1 MKLKYDRGSVVCTAP
16 SNIALVKYWGKKDIQ
31 IPLNP
36 SISFTLDTC
45 YTKTKADFELGDTQT
60 QIEFYFHG
68 ESKPS
73 FIPKL
78 EVFIERVK
86 DLYPWLGSLA
96 KLTLHS
102 ENSFPHSSG
111 IASSASGFGAMAMC
125 FEKFNSEVL
134 GEEIDLDRASNA
146 ARLGSGSACRS
157 VFGGFNLWGELT
169 EDLGDQSL
177 SSQLTDI
184 HPNFDDI
191 KDAICIAS
199 SGEKSVGSSAG
210 HSLMNNH
217 VFGEQRINQAKDN
230 CRELL
235 SCLRSGDVWKAG
247 ELIEEEAMTLHALMM
262 TSRPSYMLI
271 RPNTVAM
278 IEVIRQ
284 FREDE
289 KTPVFFTLDA
299 GPNPHV
305 IYFNESRTL
314 VEQKLLPKLKGLCE
328 NERIIMDQIGK
339 GPKILESSFE

>member
-36 SISFTLDTC
+36 CISFTLDTC
-45 YTKTKADFELGDTQT
+45 YTKTKADFELGDGET
-60 QIEFYFHG
+60 QIEFFFHG
-68 ESKPS
+68 KAKES

-78 EVFIERVK
+78 KVFIERVR
-86 DLYPWLGSLA
+86 DLYPWLNKLE

-111 IASSASGFGAMAMC
+111 IASSASGFAAMAMC

-134 GEEIDLDRASNA
+134 SEPLNLDRASNA

-157 VFGGFNLWGELT
+157 VYGGFNLWGSLN
-169 EDLGDQSL
+169 DLGDETYSQEL
-177 SSQLTDI
+177 SQI
-184 HPNFDDI
+184 HPNFHDI

-217 VFGEQRINQAKDN
+217 VFGEQRIQQAKDN
-230 CRELL
+230 CKELL
-235 SCLRSGDVWKAG
+235 GHLKSGDIWKAG

-271 RPNTVAM
+271 KPNTVAM
-278 IEVIRQ
+278 IELIRE
-284 FREDE
+284 FRNTENV
-289 KTPVFFTLDA
+289 PVFFTLDA

-305 IYFNESRTL
+305 IYFNESRKV
-314 VEQKLLPKLKGLCE
+314 VEDELLPKLSALCE
-328 NERIIMDQIGK
+328 NERIIMDEIGK
-339 GPKILESSFE
+339 GPKVLESSFE